1 MLGRKTQLLFLLC
14 LTTLSQQTVAEE
26 NSNGIHHKPAQVVS
40 DRHSPFANPKSISK
54 VKACQGG
61 ESLSLFSGNFTSP
74 NYPNYY
80 DNKLYCTWLI
90 QMPYQGYIV
99 NLTVIDRQL
108 QYSHDYL
115 YLYDG
120 PSTNSPLLAA
130 LTGAMYFPTTYY
142 SSTSTMF
149 VVLET
154 DDYGQEKGFR
164 VNYTNA
170 YPQKT
175 TAPTVV
181 LTTAIP
187 DKACNGGDYIYSPSG
202 YISSP
207 NYPENYADDLSCTWQ
222 IRIPNNYNVI
232 KLSVSDFNVEDVFDF
247 LNVYDGPSNNF
258 PLIASWTGQYYSETV
273 YSSSCDMFLLFHS
286 DPVLARS
293 GFKVYFESVSQIEA
307 SKRNKDK

>member
-1 MLGRKTQLLFLLC
+1 MLGRKTQLLFILC
-14 LTTLSQQTVAEE
+14 LTTLPQQNVAEE
-26 NSNGIHHKPAQVVS
+26 NTDGIGHHKPAQVVL
-40 DRHSPFANPKSISK
+40 DRHSPLTNYISK

-61 ESLSLFSGNFTSP
+61 ESLSPFSGNFTSP
-74 NYPNYY
+74 NYPSYY
-80 DNKLYCTWLI
+80 DNKLYCTWFI
-90 QMPYQGYIV
+90 QMPNQGYIV

-130 LTGAMYFPTTYY
+130 LTGSMYFPTTYY
-142 SSTSTMF
+142 SSTNTMF

-181 LTTAIP
+181 STTEMP
-187 DKACNGGDYIYSPSG
+187 DKACNGGEYIYSPSG

-207 NYPENYADDLSCTWQ
+207 NYPGNYADDLSCTWQ
-222 IRIPNNYNVI
+222 IRIPNNNNNNNNNVI
-232 KLSVSDFNVEDVFDF
+232 KLSISDFNVEDIFDF
-247 LNVYDGPSNNF
+247 LNVYDGPSNNS
-258 PLIASWTGQYYSETV
+258 PLIASWTGQYYVETV
-273 YSSSCDMFLLFHS
+273 YSSSYNMFLLFHS
-286 DPVLARS
+286 DPVLALS
-293 GFKVYFESVSQIEA
+293 GFKVYFESV
-307 SKRNKDK
+307 